1 MNAQFLQN
9 LAFRNR
15 ELTWENNVKVVIS
28 VETAETPN

>member
-15 ELTWENNVKVVIS
+15 ELTWENNVIS